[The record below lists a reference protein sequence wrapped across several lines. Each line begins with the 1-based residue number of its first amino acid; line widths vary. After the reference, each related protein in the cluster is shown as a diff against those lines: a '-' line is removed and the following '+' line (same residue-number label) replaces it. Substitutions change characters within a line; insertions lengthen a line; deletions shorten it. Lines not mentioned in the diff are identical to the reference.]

1 MMADNCWQIL
11 LVSNYQFFLVLLYF
25 RNLYFYA
32 VNAEVM
38 TLGKY
43 ITLND
48 ICMQK
53 FVLILFVG
61 MLGVFIG
68 SQTME
73 TLTVVDD
80 VVLENVEALANSEM
94 PGITT
99 CRGDGDV
106 VCPANKR
113 KCAVVDIGYSLR

>member
-1 MMADNCWQIL
+1 MNVGVIIPD
-11 LVSNYQFFLVLLYF
+11 
-25 RNLYFYA
+25 
-32 VNAEVM
+32 
-38 TLGKY
+38 KY

-48 ICMQK
+48 KCMQK
-53 FVLILFVG
+53 FVLVLFVG

-68 SQTME
+68 CQTME

-94 PGITT
+94 PGLTI

-106 VCPANKR
+106 VCPANNR
-113 KCAVVDIGYSLR
+113 KCAVVYIGYSLR